1 MARVINEIVDGIA
14 FGEAPRWHDDALYIA
29 DIHADRVLRLGQQGG
44 YDVVAS
50 FSGPVSG
57 VGWLPDGRMLV
68 VSMVDRRVLRIE
80 PDGSV
85 VVHADLSEIATWHA
99 NDMIVLRDG
108 SAFVGN
114 FGFCLYPPSMPRTAA
129 LARVSPSGDAT
140 IAAEGLWFPNGMVI
154 TPDESTLIVA
164 ESGTRQLTAFDL
176 NSNGGLSGRR
186 LWAALPDGALPDG
199 ICLDA
204 EGAIWVASP
213 PSREVLRV
221 RQDGEVVE
229 RIALEQQAFACMLG
243 GIDRTTLFVT
253 TADDDNPDARRAART
268 AKVLAIR
275 VDVPGAGLP

>member
-1 MARVINEIVDGIA
+1 
-14 FGEAPRWHDDALYIA
+14 
-29 DIHADRVLRLGQQGG
+29 
-44 YDVVAS
+44 
-50 FSGPVSG
+50 
-57 VGWLPDGRMLV
+57 MLV

-80 PDGSV
+80 PDDSV
-85 VVHADLSEIATWHA
+85 VVHADLSEIATWHT

-154 TPDESTLIVA
+154 TPDGSTLIVA

-186 LWAALPDGALPDG
+186 LWAALPEGVLPDG

-204 EGAIWVASP
+204 EDAVWVASP

-221 RQDGEVVE
+221 RQGGEVIE
-229 RIALEQQAFACMLG
+229 RIELEQQAFACMLG
-243 GIDRTTLFVT
+243 GADRTTLFVT
-253 TADDDNPDARRAART
+253 TAEDDNPDARRAERN
-268 AKVLAIR
+268 AKVLAIG

>member
-1 MARVINEIVDGIA
+1 MARVISEIVSGIS
-14 FGEAPRWHDDALYIA
+14 FGEAPRWHDDALYVA
-29 DIHADRVLRLGQQGG
+29 DIHADRVLRIGQQGG
-44 YDVVAS
+44 YEVVAS

-57 VGWLPDGRMLV
+57 IGWLPDGRMLV

-80 PDGSV
+80 PDASV

-99 NDMIVLRDG
+99 NDMIVQLDG

-114 FGFCLYPPSMPRTAA
+114 FGFCLYPPSMPRTAT
-129 LARVSPSGDAT
+129 LARVSSSGDAT
-140 IAAEGLWFPNGMVI
+140 IAADGLWFPNGMAI

-176 NSNGGLSGRR
+176 NADGELSDRR
-186 LWAALPDGALPDG
+186 VWAALPEGVLPDG

-221 RQDGEVVE
+221 RQDGEVIE
-229 RIALEQQAFACMLG
+229 RIPLVQQAFACMLG
-243 GIDRTTLFVT
+243 GVDRKTLFVT
-253 TADDDNPDARRAART
+253 TAEDDIPDARRAERS